1 MYTDPKK
8 NRTQPAL
15 ILVEQFR
22 HKGYQCEEIRE
33 EDSTILILKH
43 DKKVFEMQVLTENHK
58 KFFKAN

>member
-8 NRTQPAL
+8 NRTHPAV

-22 HKGYQCEEIRE
+22 HKGYQCREIRE
-33 EDSTILILKH
+33 EESTILILTHGKRS
-43 DKKVFEMQVLTENHK
+43 FETQVVTENYK